1 MPIWNR
7 INLQV
12 WTLEDEE
19 IDDDDDEEQQQ
30 QMNVDD
36 IDKQS
41 ISLDHHSLLKI

>member
-1 MPIWNR
+1 MLIWNR

-30 QMNVDD
+30 MNVDD

-41 ISLDHHSLLKI
+41 ISVDHYSLLKI